1 MFGQSREYDSDCYDV
16 EESHR
21 RARKTGEAVDAR
33 ADTSLKRCFQ
43 HKV

>member
-1 MFGQSREYDSDCYDV
+1 MFGQSREYDSDSYDV